1 MRILLDTHVWL
12 LTLAEPGRL
21 SEATLAVLSDRG
33 NALYLSAA
41 SAWEIAIKHQLGK
54 LPLPCPP
61 GEFVPQRLERD
72 GVNTLPVELGH
83 ALYVARLPPLHR
95 DPFDRLLVAQAQL
108 EGMCLYTADDQVLAY
123 EGDIRRA

>member
-1 MRILLDTHVWL
+1 MNILLDTHVWL
-12 LTLAEPGRL
+12 WTLAEPGRL
-21 SEATLAVLSDRG
+21 SEATLAILTNRD

-41 SAWEIAIKHQLGK
+41 SAWEIAIKYQLGK

-61 GEFVPQRLERD
+61 GEFVPQRLARD
-72 GVNTLPVELGH
+72 GVNPLPVELGH

-108 EGMCLYTADDQVLAY
+108 EGMCLYTADDQILAY
-123 EGDIRRA
+123 AGNIQRA